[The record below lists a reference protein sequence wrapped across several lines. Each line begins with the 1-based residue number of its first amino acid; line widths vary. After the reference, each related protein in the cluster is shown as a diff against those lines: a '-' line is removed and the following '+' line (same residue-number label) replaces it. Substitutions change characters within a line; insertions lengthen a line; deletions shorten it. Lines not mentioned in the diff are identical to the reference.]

1 MKCVDGNGHNGA
13 VGKIRG
19 GQSLLEHHESYLGA
33 AHFVGLIRTIL
44 GRLVEALDDF
54 PAHWPR
60 LVDFNDS
67 SCTLLAIS
75 IGSAKSAI

>member
-1 MKCVDGNGHNGA
+1 VKWADGNGHNGA

-19 GQSLLEHHESYLGA
+19 GQILLEHHESYLSA
-33 AHFVGLIRTIL
+33 AHFVGLIRPIL
-44 GRLVEALDDF
+44 ERLIDRVDDF
-54 PAHWPR
+54 QPHWPR

-67 SCTLLAIS
+67 SCTLLANS

>member
-1 MKCVDGNGHNGA
+1 MKCGDGSGHNGA

-19 GQSLLEHHESYLGA
+19 GQVLLQQHKSYLGA
-33 AHFVGLIRTIL
+33 AQFVGLIRPIL
-44 GRLVEALDDF
+44 GRLIEALDDF
-54 PAHWPR
+54 QPHWPR

-75 IGSAKSAI
+75 IRGAKSAN